1 MRRLTDILRALIEM
15 GGGSSEPSGG
25 RVVLFFSPHQDDEL
39 LTLGAYAQH
48 VMSKGA
54 DAHVILCSDG
64 AKSCVRQVLEDG
76 QSCSKHEGSH
86 DYCLDEAA
94 FSDAR
99 DWEYLASCQATGYR
113 PSRIHFTPK
122 RAADGSL
129 SKEEA
134 LDIIQRYLDVF
145 PEAEVCTISPFVGE
159 SQHRD
164 HRHLGEAAVELW
176 RKGRI
181 RHLNLFVEPYCL
193 EAFRSENPD
202 IKLSRVTAG
211 GSDKAGLANA
221 ISQYCFWDP
230 GVGRY
235 AIGYHSVTVEFD
247 AFMKEPASYWHTAKR
262 RR

>member
-1 MRRLTDILRALIEM
+1 M
-15 GGGSSEPSGG
+15 GGGRSSEPSCGD
-25 RVVLFFSPHQDDEL
+25 RVVLLFSPHQDDEL

-64 AKSCVRQVLEDG
+64 AKSCVRQILEDG
-76 QSCSKHEGSH
+76 HSCDKHDGSH
-86 DYCLDEAA
+86 DYCLGEAA

-99 DWEYLASCQATGYR
+99 DREYLASCQATGYR
-113 PSRIHFTPK
+113 PSRIHFASR

-134 LDIIQRYLDVF
+134 FEIIQRYLDIF
-145 PEAEVCTISPFVGE
+145 PGAEVCTISPFVGE

-202 IKLSRVTAG
+202 VELSCVAAD
-211 GSDKAGLANA
+211 GSDKAGLTSAV
-221 ISQYCFWDP
+221 SQYCFWDP
-230 GVGRY
+230 DVGRY
-235 AIGYHSVTVEFD
+235 AIGYHSVTGEFD
-247 AFMKEPASYWHTAKR
+247 AFMKEPASYWHTADGR
-262 RR
+262 M